1 MLTNIFA
8 DKALSDRLIRIV
20 RQSLV
25 DPNFLSVSCQNLAEL
40 MSKREGPQGLMMET
54 RKLALRHF
62 LQEMVDD
69 MLHSSN
75 GNPSKW
81 DHHVLRFLEEK
92 SASNTALLDIYTGD
106 AGEERRREFYHASRA
121 AWTVHLPS
129 ALSKLESMMVGP
141 FALGDDLVSTKRVP
155 SAGV

>member
-81 DHHVLRFLEEK
+81 DHHVLRFLEENRRQIPLSSTFILVTLVK
-92 SASNTALLDIYTGD
+92 KDEESFITLAEPRGLSISRPHCPSSN
-106 AGEERRREFYHASRA
+106 
-121 AWTVHLPS
+121 P
-129 ALSKLESMMVGP
+129 
-141 FALGDDLVSTKRVP
+141 
-155 SAGV
+155 

>member
-20 RQSLV
+20 RQPLV
-25 DPNFLSVSCQNLAEL
+25 DPNFLNVSCRNLAEL
-40 MSKREGPQGLMMET
+40 MSKRVGPQGLMLET

-62 LQEMVDD
+62 LQEMSP
-69 MLHSSN
+69 HSSN
-75 GNPSKW
+75 GNPLEW

-129 ALSKLESMMVGP
+129 ALSKLESMMTGP

-155 SAGV
+155 RAGV